1 MLKASFSLD
10 NWTAMIDCSRQTFRN
25 KSSVACDKPTR
36 ERSQKAE
43 TIFGLLFW
51 LQSLC
56 EWYSLTEIGGFYSNA
71 RDCIKRYADLSWVKL
86 EDEESLAEIE
96 YYKSIAVANA
106 FVIDLLEGN
115 KEVLPEY
122 VSFLKACDREE
133 LTAGLLNILDSALK
147 FSYSVD
153 WALEELHGGV
163 EKANDN
169 SHAVDVRYYVEY
181 IHLLSIY
188 LFKRGKTE
196 YAIT

>member
-1 MLKASFSLD
+1 M
-10 NWTAMIDCSRQTFRN
+10 
-25 KSSVACDKPTR
+25 
-36 ERSQKAE
+36 
-43 TIFGLLFW
+43 
-51 LQSLC
+51 
-56 EWYSLTEIGGFYSNA
+56 
-71 RDCIKRYADLSWVKL
+71 SWVKL

-153 WALEELHGGV
+153 WALEELQGGV

-169 SHAVDVRYYVEY
+169 SPAVDVRYYVEY

-196 YAIT
+196 YAVNLTLENIILSS